1 MDLTGKRVVVTR
13 TREQAG
19 EMLELLRERGAVPIL
34 FPTIEIVE
42 PLDWGPVD
50 EALDRM
56 GEYQWVIFTSANG
69 VKYFAMRAKS
79 RGLAL
84 KDLLGDKDVCAIG
97 PATARALQDSG
108 INPALVPPRFVAEEV
123 LDALV
128 ARGVSGK
135 RILLPRAQV
144 ARDVLPRGLAGAGAQ
159 VDVVA
164 VYRTVLPHVD
174 EETRGEV
181 EKAHIITFTS
191 PSTVK
196 NFLKI
201 MEGWAREG
209 GLEGKILASIG
220 PVTSQAMRELGLR
233 VDVEAR
239 EYTVKGLVEAL
250 EDL

>member
-79 RGLAL
+79 RSLAL
-84 KDLLGDKDVCAIG
+84 KDILGDKDVCAIG
-97 PATARALQDSG
+97 PATARVLQDSG

-164 VYRTVLPHVD
+164 VYRTVLPQVD

-196 NFLKI
+196 NFLRI

-209 GLEGKILASIG
+209 VLEDKILASIG